1 MMSGESKR
9 TILTQQKLQQHG
21 QSIENAVFH
30 AALNLGDGGGDS
42 QMRLI
47 RVP

>member
-30 AALNLGDGGGDS
+30 AALNLGDGGDS